1 MTGRIFNDKH
11 LEKLNNPL
19 RLQEIPPDFLWEKLA
34 LNEPEILV
42 DIGAGTG
49 FFSRE
54 FSRFLKNGIVY
65 ACDISDKM
73 LDWVEKNIVP
83 YHSNIHPLKITAG
96 IIPLEKNSADLI
108 FMMNVHHEIDN
119 HQEMLRQCMEILKP
133 GGKILIVD
141 WRKEIINQGGP
152 SPEYRFTT
160 EEVKE
165 HLLKVKFHPTQTF
178 TLAKHFAVIAE
189 KR

>member
-1 MTGRIFNDKH
+1 
-11 LEKLNNPL
+11 
-19 RLQEIPPDFLWEKLA
+19 
-34 LNEPEILV
+34 
-42 DIGAGTG
+42 
-49 FFSRE
+49 
-54 FSRFLKNGIVY
+54 
-65 ACDISDKM
+65 M